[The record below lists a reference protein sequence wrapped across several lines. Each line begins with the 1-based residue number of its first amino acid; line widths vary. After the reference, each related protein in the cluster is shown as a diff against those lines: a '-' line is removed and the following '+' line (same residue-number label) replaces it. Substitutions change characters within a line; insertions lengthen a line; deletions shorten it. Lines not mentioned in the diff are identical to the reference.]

1 MNEETINLVRHII
14 EARIDTYNEID
25 TNFFSHWVQM
35 RDIFEYA
42 LANNIE
48 ALKTYDVFRTDE
60 EIEEDFLRDYIEDC
74 EDEE

>member
-14 EARIDTYNEID
+14 EARIDTYNEI
-25 TNFFSHWVQM
+25 NASSFPHWVQM

-48 ALKTYDVFRTDE
+48 ALKTYDIFRTDE
-60 EIEEDFLRDYIEDC
+60 EIEEEELKDYIEDC